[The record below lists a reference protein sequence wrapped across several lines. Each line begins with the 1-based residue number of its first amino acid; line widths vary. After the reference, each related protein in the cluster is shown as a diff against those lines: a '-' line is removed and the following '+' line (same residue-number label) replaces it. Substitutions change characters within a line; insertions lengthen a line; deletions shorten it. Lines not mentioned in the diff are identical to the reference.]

1 MVVKADEIR
10 NKTTGLNNLLIDN
23 EKVIEFKIDN
33 NNSSKNDT
41 SFCFVKIIA
50 LTDKGNVF
58 KIGLGTAYGGS
69 DR

>member
-1 MVVKADEIR
+1 M
-10 NKTTGLNNLLIDN
+10 NNLLIDN

-33 NNSSKNDT
+33 NNSNENDP

-58 KIGLGTAYGGS
+58 KIGLGTAGGGS